1 MTLLRL
7 SRQAMG
13 TEFQVVL
20 AGEDERHLEQAAN
33 LALEE
38 VERLDRQLSLYR
50 PESDL
55 SAINARAAQ
64 GPVLVEP
71 GFFRLLERAAEI
83 TAATEGAFDV
93 TVGPLMRCWGFF
105 RGQGALPPPAK
116 IAEALGRVGMAHVEL
131 DPEERTVRFDR
142 PGIEIDL
149 GAIGKGYAVDRM
161 VALLRESGAESALV
175 HGGYSTICALGR
187 PPEGEA
193 WPLGIRHPF
202 DAERTLV
209 PVPLRDRALSTSGN
223 YEKFF
228 TFEGVVYS
236 HVLDPRTGRPAPGM
250 LSAGALNASATD
262 SDALSTAFFV
272 LGAEK
277 TRAYCRTRPE
287 VAAVLVT
294 AGDRSQET
302 GGRMTADGAA
312 DRNVVVVIL
321 APVS

>member
-1 MTLLRL
+1 MALIRV
-7 SRQAMG
+7 SRRAMG

-33 LALEE
+33 LALDE

-55 SAINARAAQ
+55 SAINAQAAEA
-64 GPVLVEP
+64 PVRVEP
-71 GFFRLLERAAEI
+71 GLFRLLERAAEI

-93 TVGPLMRCWGFF
+93 TVGSLMRCWGFF

-116 IAEALGRVGMAHVEL
+116 IAEALARVGMAHVEF
-131 DPEERTVRFDR
+131 DTEERTVRFDR

-161 VALLRESGAESALV
+161 VALLRESGVESALV
-175 HGGYSTICALGR
+175 HGGYSTIYALGR

-202 DAERTLV
+202 DAEQTLM
-209 PVPLRDRALSTSGN
+209 PVPLRERALSTSGN
-223 YEKFF
+223 YEQFF

-250 LSAGALNASATD
+250 LSASALTTSATD

-277 TRAYCRTRPE
+277 TKAYCRARPG

-294 AGDRSQET
+294 AGDRSQEPEF
-302 GGRMTADGAA
+302 RMTAHGAA
-312 DRNVVVVIL
+312 ERDVVVAIL
-321 APVS
+321 TPDS